1 MNPMKNTLLSVIA
14 AFVAFTAFAQE
25 PDGYYTS
32 CEGSS
37 GAALLTKLKN
47 KISAHTTVS
56 YDGLW
61 DVYKESDIDEN
72 GKLWDMYSTK
82 RWTPGKEKCGSY
94 KYVGDCI
101 NREHSLPKSW
111 FNDAKPMYSDAFH
124 VYPTD
129 GKVNGQRSNY
139 PFGECANGT
148 NLGTHDGVR
157 ALGRLGKS
165 TFPGYSGTVF
175 EPDDEYKGDFAR
187 SYFYMAACYNERIGS
202 WHSDMLA
209 GNSYPA
215 FKSWAV
221 DLLLKWHRQDPV
233 SQKEIDRNNAVY
245 KHQKNRNPF
254 IDHPELA
261 EHVWGNKTA
270 TAWYI
275 NSTPQPEIILPV
287 TGSNASFGTVATES
301 QASISVVVKA
311 SGLTEPVKAT
321 VSNPAL
327 SLSRSTIPAADACS
341 GDGTPLTIN
350 WNPTA
355 AGSISATLTLSSGD
369 ASSIVNITGTAV
381 DGLPALPA
389 TDITPT
395 SFTACWIYVGDADA
409 RNCYALHVK
418 DESGAELPGF
428 PKDVT
433 AAAQQYTVTGLT
445 PLTGYSYYLVSAG
458 QISDIVYVTTGEFIP
473 YIDAMTDNTV
483 LTTAPDEPSAAGI
496 IDLDFENI
504 TTNVEAVVK
513 APFELSTDR
522 TNWSTFISFP
532 TTTNTIYVRLGA
544 TSVGE
549 YESSV
554 TITADGATND
564 EITLTGIVSELPEES
579 VTYFVADGYELS
591 ETAPDSEVVT
601 LYNPDKSTAGI
612 SSLNTHEELSLA
624 KEGYTHSSSSATIGF
639 AKGSAGNMP
648 VVCYQSNEPKKS
660 VRAYKGNTITIT
672 PLNNGIITKM
682 EIHADTNT
690 AFTINGKSYSG
701 QNFVI
706 TYEGQAPGEVIA
718 TAPVKTDISYI
729 AVTTARKSSGIENV
743 EIEDVDRQASY
754 FDLRGIPVTEPRTG
768 EVYIKVT
775 AKGAR
780 KVIYK

>member
-1 MNPMKNTLLSVIA
+1 MIPMKNTLLSVIA
-14 AFVAFTAFAQE
+14 AFVAFSAFAQE
-25 PDGYYTS
+25 PDGYYTP
-32 CEGSS
+32 CEGAS

-47 KISAHTTVS
+47 KISSHTTIS

-61 DVYKESDIDEN
+61 SVYNESDIDEN
-72 GKLWDMYSTK
+72 GKIWDMYSTK

-94 KYVGDCI
+94 KKVGDCI
-101 NREHSLPKSW
+101 NREHSFPKSW

-124 VYPTD
+124 LYPTD

-139 PFGECANGT
+139 PYGECANGT
-148 NLGTHDGVR
+148 NLGTSGGVR

-187 SYFYMAACYNERIGS
+187 SYFYMAACYNDRIAS
-202 WHSDMLA
+202 WHSDMLS
-209 GNSYPA
+209 GNSYPV
-215 FKSWAV
+215 FTSWALN
-221 DLLLKWHRQDPV
+221 LLLKWHRQDPV

-245 KHQKNRNPF
+245 RHQRNRNPF

-261 EHVWGNKTA
+261 EHVWGDKTS

-275 NSTPQPEIILPV
+275 DSTPEPEIILPV
-287 TGSNASFGTVATES
+287 SGSNVSFGTVATES
-301 QASISVVVKA
+301 QASVSVMVKA
-311 SGLTEPVKAT
+311 SGLTESVKAT

-327 SLSRSTIPAADACS
+327 SLSRPSIPAADACTS
-341 GDGTPLTIN
+341 AGTPLAIN
-350 WNPTA
+350 WNPAA
-355 AGSISATLTLSSGD
+355 AGSISATLTLMSGN
-369 ASSIVNITGTAV
+369 ARSVVSISGTAV

-389 TDITPT
+389 ADITPT

-409 RNCYALHVK
+409 HDCYALHVK
-418 DESGAELPGF
+418 DAYGAELPGF
-428 PKDVT
+428 PRDVT
-433 AAAQQYTVTGLT
+433 ATAQQYTVTGLS
-445 PLTGYSYYLVSAG
+445 PLTGYSYHLVSAG
-458 QISDIVYVTTGEFIP
+458 QISNVVNVTTGELIP
-473 YIDAMTDNTV
+473 YIDAMTDNTAF
-483 LTTAPDEPSAAGI
+483 TAAPDEPSAAGI

-504 TTNVEAVVK
+504 TTDVEAIVK

-554 TITADGATND
+554 TVTANGVTND
-564 EITLTGIVSELPEES
+564 QITLSGIVSELPEEG

-591 ETAPDSEVVT
+591 ETAPGSELVT
-601 LYNPDKSTAGI
+601 IYNPDKSTSSI
-612 SSLNTHEELSLA
+612 SSLNTSVEKSLA
-624 KEGYTHSSSSATIGF
+624 REGYCHTSSFATVSF
-639 AKGSAGNMP
+639 AKGSAGNTP

-660 VRAYKGNTITIT
+660 MRVYKGNTITLT
-672 PLNNGIITKM
+672 PLNNGIITKV
-682 EIHADTNT
+682 EIHADANT
-690 AFTINGKSYSG
+690 AFTINDKSYSG

-706 TYEGQAPGEVIA
+706 TYEGQTPGEVTA
-718 TAPVKTDISYI
+718 TTPKVDISYI
-729 AVTTARKSSGIENV
+729 AVTTAHKSSGIEDV
-743 EIEDVDRQASY
+743 EIEETDEPASY
-754 FDLRGIPVTEPRTG
+754 FDLRGIPVTEPRAG

-775 AKGAR
+775 AKGAE

>member
-1 MNPMKNTLLSVIA
+1 MISMKNTLLSVIA
-14 AFVAFTAFAQE
+14 AFVALSAFAQE
-25 PDGYYTS
+25 PDGYYTP
-32 CEGSS
+32 CEGAS

-47 KISAHTTVS
+47 KISSHTTIS

-61 DVYKESDIDEN
+61 SVYNESDIDEN
-72 GKLWDMYSTK
+72 GKIWDMYSTK

-94 KYVGDCI
+94 KNVGDCI
-101 NREHSLPKSW
+101 NREHSFPKSW

-124 VYPTD
+124 LYPTD

-139 PFGECANGT
+139 PYGECANGT
-148 NLGTHDGVR
+148 NLGTSGGVR

-187 SYFYMAACYNERIGS
+187 SYFYMAACYNDRIAS
-202 WHSDMLA
+202 WSSDMLA
-209 GNSYPA
+209 RNSYPV
-215 FKSWAV
+215 FTSWALN
-221 DLLLKWHRQDPV
+221 LLLKWHRQDPV

-245 KHQKNRNPF
+245 RHQKNRNPF

-261 EHVWGNKTA
+261 EHVWGDKST

-275 NSTPQPEIILPV
+275 DSTPEPEIILPV
-287 TGSNASFGTVATES
+287 SGSNVSFGTVATES
-301 QASISVVVKA
+301 QASVSVMVKA
-311 SGLTEPVKAT
+311 SGLTESVKAT

-327 SLSRSTIPAADACS
+327 SLSRQSIPAADACTAA
-341 GDGTPLTIN
+341 GTPLTIN
-350 WNPTA
+350 WNPAA
-355 AGSISATLTLSSGD
+355 AGSISATLTLTSGD
-369 ASSIVNITGTAV
+369 AKSTVSITGMAV

-409 RNCYALHVK
+409 HNCYALHVK
-418 DESGAELPGF
+418 DASGTELSGF
-428 PKDVT
+428 PMDVT
-433 AAAQQYTVTGLT
+433 AAAQQYTVTGLS
-445 PLTGYSYYLVSAG
+445 PLTGYSYHLVSAG
-458 QISDIVYVTTGEFIP
+458 QISNVVNVTTGELIP
-473 YIDAMTDNTV
+473 YIDAMTDNTDFAA
-483 LTTAPDEPSAAGI
+483 APDEPSAASI

-504 TTNVEAVVK
+504 TTDVEAIVK

-554 TITADGATND
+554 TITANGVTND
-564 EITLTGIVSELPEES
+564 QITLSGIVSELPEEG

-591 ETAPDSEVVT
+591 GTAPGSELVT
-601 LYNPDKSTAGI
+601 IYNPDKSTSSI
-612 SSLNTHEELSLA
+612 SSLNTSVEKSLA
-624 KEGYTHSSSSATIGF
+624 KEGYCHTSSFATVSF
-639 AKGSAGNMP
+639 AKGSAGNTP

-660 VRAYKGNTITIT
+660 MRVYKGNTITFT
-672 PLNNGIITKM
+672 PLNEGIITKV
-682 EIHADTNT
+682 EIHADANT
-690 AFTINGKSYSG
+690 AFTINDKSCSG

-706 TYEGQAPGEVIA
+706 TYEGQTPGEVTA
-718 TAPVKTDISYI
+718 TTPKTDISYI
-729 AVTTARKSSGIENV
+729 AVTTAHKSSGIEDV
-743 EIEDVDRQASY
+743 EIEETDDPASY
-754 FDLRGIPVTEPRTG
+754 FDLRGIPVAEPRPG

-775 AKGAR
+775 AKGAE